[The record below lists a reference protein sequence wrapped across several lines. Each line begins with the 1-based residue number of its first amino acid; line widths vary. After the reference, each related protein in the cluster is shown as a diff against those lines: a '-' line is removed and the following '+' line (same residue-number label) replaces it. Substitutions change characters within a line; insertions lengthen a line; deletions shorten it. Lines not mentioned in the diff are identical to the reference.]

1 MSGSLASSGR
11 IVLAGPGL
19 SDINFAAPVLSREHV
34 GADGIIGLDAL
45 QDFRVLIDFRKQ
57 TIAVEDAGTKDKRGE
72 FDVPTDV
79 ARTMREARQSSR
91 DRPPF

>member
-1 MSGSLASSGR
+1 
-11 IVLAGPGL
+11 
-19 SDINFAAPVLSREHV
+19 VLSREDV

-57 TIAVEDAGTKDKRGE
+57 TIAAEDAGTKDKRGD

-79 ARTMREARQSSR
+79 ARTMRVAWKSSR

>member
-1 MSGSLASSGR
+1 
-11 IVLAGPGL
+11 
-19 SDINFAAPVLSREHV
+19 VLSREDV

-79 ARTMREARQSSR
+79 ARTIRVAWQSSP
-91 DRPPF
+91 DRPQF